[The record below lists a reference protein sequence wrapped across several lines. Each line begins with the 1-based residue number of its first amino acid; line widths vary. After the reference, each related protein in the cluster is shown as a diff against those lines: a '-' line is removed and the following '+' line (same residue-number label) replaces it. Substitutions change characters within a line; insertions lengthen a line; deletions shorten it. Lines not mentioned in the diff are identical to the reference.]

1 MADLP
6 DFLDIICSEEPPGP
20 TTEVSLVAADVG
32 MQRQDRSQTQ
42 LRPAV
47 NKRPARRVARY
58 PGPKKR
64 SKAEHSAVAA
74 RMREAKANKRA
85 LQLATDQ
92 AQTLHALVQPVRE
105 RCRGLDVQ
113 VIKPRWL
120 GGSRR
125 AGVKTLQ
132 LRIKGSEKHSRF
144 TFWQRLSLA
153 YSSSSGTNAT
163 ARERQCD
170 PHTVRRNRIA
180 VAQSYMCMQS
190 RIFDMASVCL
200 QAKGDLLWS
209 LCLLKWDETSE
220 RLSLKLVQHASLGQ
234 QRSTWTVMV
243 VRMRFAWGWANG
255 FSQSCEVACPVMP
268 LTGTTAEDLH
278 AALFQHPHMQPI
290 MAFKKSCLSFPHR
303 RSIYT
308 KQTGPQETIVYTT
321 TFCPKLHRILFVSCH
336 FAGITKT
343 I

>member
-92 AQTLHALVQPVRE
+92 AQTLHALVQPERE

-190 RIFDMASVCL
+190 RIFEMASVCL
-200 QAKGDLLWS
+200 QSKGDLLWS
-209 LCLLKWDETSE
+209 L
-220 RLSLKLVQHASLGQ
+220 
-234 QRSTWTVMV
+234 
-243 VRMRFAWGWANG
+243 
-255 FSQSCEVACPVMP
+255 
-268 LTGTTAEDLH
+268 
-278 AALFQHPHMQPI
+278 
-290 MAFKKSCLSFPHR
+290 
-303 RSIYT
+303 
-308 KQTGPQETIVYTT
+308 
-321 TFCPKLHRILFVSCH
+321 
-336 FAGITKT
+336 
-343 I
+343 